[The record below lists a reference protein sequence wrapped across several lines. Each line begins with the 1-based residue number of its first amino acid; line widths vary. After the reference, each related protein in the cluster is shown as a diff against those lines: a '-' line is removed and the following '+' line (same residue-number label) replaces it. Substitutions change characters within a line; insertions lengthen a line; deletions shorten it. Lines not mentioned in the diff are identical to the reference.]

1 MKPILLFDIDG
12 TLLHI
17 KKSFTQEVV
26 HAVLK
31 HMEFSGNPLSG
42 MSFAGRTDK
51 DIFNEIAGVFTDD
64 ANKREEIFYEIKE
77 AYLNILLREL
87 TSEEINVI
95 DGALE
100 TVHLAAEYGIDIGL
114 CTGNFREAAHKK
126 VESAGFHS
134 LFLFGGFGCD
144 HADRKHL
151 PEAAHLEYVELKGA
165 VPEREAYIVIGD
177 TPNDIRSANYF
188 GARSVAVTTGGFS
201 SEDFSAHKPDLTINN
216 LRELNPVYF
225 SPQ

>member
-12 TLLHI
+12 TLLHV
-17 KKSFTQEVV
+17 KRSFIQEVIYTI
-26 HAVLK
+26 LRQL
-31 HMEFSGNPLSG
+31 EISDIPLSE

-51 DIFNEIAGVFTDD
+51 DIFNEIAGALTDESD
-64 ANKREEIFYEIKE
+64 KREEIFSEIKD
-77 AYLNILLREL
+77 AYLKILLQEL

-100 TVHLAAEYGIDIGL
+100 TVQAAAERDIDIGL

-126 VESAGFHS
+126 VESAGFHN

-151 PEAAHLEYVELKGA
+151 PEAAHLEYVELRGV
-165 VPEREAYIVIGD
+165 VPERNAYIVIGD

-188 GARSVAVTTGGFS
+188 GARSVAVTTGSFS
-201 SEDFSAHKPDLTINN
+201 GEDFNAHKPDLVINN